1 MKPWKRVQT
10 AFDILLARPR
20 WIKRTPRERFLLPHE
35 WAALRPVLSRQPDK
49 VRVYF
54 SVLLLEGPRRDEAR
68 LMQRAHVDLT
78 QGIWHKPTTKNGRR
92 QILALSPTTC
102 ALLGLLP
109 NVGPY
114 FFVGATPD
122 VPWSATAV
130 EYWWRKIRRTAGC
143 TDVQIRD
150 LRRTCATWMVA
161 GGENLMVI
169 KEVLHHSSVA
179 TTQIYARADQTTV
192 RAALTRHADRVFAVP
207 VIPHERILP

>member
-1 MKPWKRVQT
+1 MTPWKRVQT

-20 WIKRTPRERFLLPHE
+20 WIKRKPRERFLLSHE
-35 WAALRPVLSRQPDK
+35 WDLLRPVLHRSFQKR
-49 VRVYF
+49 RVYF
-54 SVLLLEGPRRDEAR
+54 SILLLEGARRDEAR
-68 LMQRAHVDLT
+68 LMQRAHVDLAA
-78 QGIWHKPTTKNGRR
+78 GVWHKPTTKNGRR
-92 QILALSPTTC
+92 QILALSRTSC
-102 ALLGLLP
+102 ELLAELS

-114 FFVGATPD
+114 FFVGAQPHR
-122 VPWSATAV
+122 PWSATAV
-130 EYWWRKIRRTAGC
+130 EHAWRSIRKEAGC

-207 VIPHERILP
+207 HQEGGLLP